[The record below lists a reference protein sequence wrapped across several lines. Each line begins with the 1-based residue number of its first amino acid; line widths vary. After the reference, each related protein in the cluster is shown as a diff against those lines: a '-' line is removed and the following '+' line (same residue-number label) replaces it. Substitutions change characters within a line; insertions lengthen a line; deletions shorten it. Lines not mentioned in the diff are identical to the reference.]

1 MYTIEDS
8 ADWNSGYKLNAMGQ
22 GTESQRKAVER
33 INIKLLRRQHMIHKY
48 INNKQIQEYITIEN
62 EIEEQIQKLQH
73 QIRDTC
79 QLKEQYFI
87 DNEGEHYAP
96 YVMSNQLYNSNYND
110 WLKRQK

>member
-1 MYTIEDS
+1 MR
-8 ADWNSGYKLNAMGQ
+8 
-22 GTESQRKAVER
+22 SQRLKKRKKSQRKRRKAKRVANEKRKAVER